1 MLSVFC
7 FKSIPTLCRTNAKT
21 YFISTETEFVLF
33 LSFLALIICVTG
45 MCGWNQ
51 RLRTKKRMTVL
62 FTVIDIRVLLWPFLA
77 GHLQCCSHLFVD
89 LCILPKGGWVCINR
103 RIKSKR
109 YCSCRWPPLCIR
121 HQIET
126 MRAWNRG
133 VGEGW
138 DEEERGVKNGR
149 SVSERSGL
157 GAIWWRW
164 SEVLKIDN
172 LLDMSSAKVWPD
184 GPQPKGVRLRH
195 VMNVFPGSLELQS
208 MSGGVTDEPGKK
220 TNLYEKEE
228 TSLRR
233 RN

>member
-1 MLSVFC
+1 MVGIKDSEQRKEWPYCSLW
-7 FKSIPTLCRTNAKT
+7 L
-21 YFISTETEFVLF
+21 ISESFFGLFWRGICTVVL
-33 LSFLALIICVTG
+33 IC
-45 MCGWNQ
+45 
-51 RLRTKKRMTVL
+51 
-62 FTVIDIRVLLWPFLA
+62 LLTSASCWKW
-77 GHLQCCSHLFVD
+77 D
-89 LCILPKGGWVCINR
+89 TGGWVCVNR

-109 YCSCRWPPLCIR
+109 YCSCRWPPLCTR

-133 VGEGW
+133 VGEGR
-138 DEEERGVKNGR
+138 DEEEMGVKNGR

-164 SEVLKIDN
+164 SEVLKINN

-195 VMNVFPGSLELQS
+195 VMNVFPDSLELRS

-220 TNLYEKEE
+220 TNLCEKGE